1 MPYVGTLIKRHNA
14 APADQGSNDP
24 INMPVSAPTALFRQ
38 PVALQ
43 LRNMSEH
50 RRILYDRGTL
60 IETFKAQVI
69 PPVNSIWQPQE
80 RGPIRNFFTRDW
92 YWRHPQ
98 AQSDDTFPSGHVL
111 LADGELHSLPGA
123 SAMVPRQRL
132 TFNLRTPAW
141 SVPPNLVQAG
151 EFNG

>member
-1 MPYVGTLIKRHNA
+1 MPYIGTLIHR
-14 APADQGSNDP
+14 APPAEMDQGSDAAVNS
-24 INMPVSAPTALFRQ
+24 PVFAPTAMFRQ

-43 LRNMSEH
+43 LRNKPGH
-50 RRILYDRGTL
+50 RTIKYERGTL
-60 IETFKAQVI
+60 IETFKGQVI
-69 PPVNSIWQPQE
+69 PPVNSLWQPQL
-80 RGPIRNFFTRDW
+80 RGPIRNYYVRDW

-98 AQSDDTFPSGHVL
+98 AQSDDIFPNGHIL

-123 SAMVPRQRL
+123 SAMLPCQRL

-151 EFNG
+151 EWNA